1 MSLDILCESYI
12 YIYIYIFFFLL
23 YLFEQAEYPRT
34 GAQITIPDHPRGKRF
49 HHKLPFISDL
59 TCLILVQQ
67 KYSEGLTFLVVL
79 WKFREEKSQ
88 WKITANLNEKKAA
101 KFPAYHNLQSSH
113 LGIYSVG
120 ETHSD
125 SRSLQAVPKHT
136 AGPQMLPDTGLLR
149 GGWDTCQ
156 NEKPKEDVIAS
167 FLKRGIKEWEQR
179 NLYFHSEI

>member
-1 MSLDILCESYI
+1 MWI
-12 YIYIYIFFFLL
+12 IYIYIFFFFYFIFLSRLSIQELEHRSRSLIIQEEKDFTINCHSSATSHAL
-23 YLFEQAEYPRT
+23 YWYR
-34 GAQITIPDHPRGKRF
+34 
-49 HHKLPFISDL
+49 
-59 TCLILVQQ
+59 Q
-67 KYSEGLTFLVVL
+67 KHSEGLIFLVVL

-167 FLKRGIKEWEQR
+167 FLKRGIKKWEQR

>member
-1 MSLDILCESYI
+1 MVLSRWASPMTQWIKNPHAVQEIQETWVQPLGWD
-12 YIYIYIFFFLL
+12 IFFFLL

-88 WKITANLNEKKAA
+88 
-101 KFPAYHNLQSSH
+101 
-113 LGIYSVG
+113 
-120 ETHSD
+120 
-125 SRSLQAVPKHT
+125 
-136 AGPQMLPDTGLLR
+136 
-149 GGWDTCQ
+149 
-156 NEKPKEDVIAS
+156 
-167 FLKRGIKEWEQR
+167 
-179 NLYFHSEI
+179 

>member
-136 AGPQMLPDTGLLR
+136 AGPQMLPDTGSWGVAGTLARMRSLRKMLLPHSWK
-149 GGWDTCQ
+149 GG
-156 NEKPKEDVIAS
+156 
-167 FLKRGIKEWEQR
+167 
-179 NLYFHSEI
+179 